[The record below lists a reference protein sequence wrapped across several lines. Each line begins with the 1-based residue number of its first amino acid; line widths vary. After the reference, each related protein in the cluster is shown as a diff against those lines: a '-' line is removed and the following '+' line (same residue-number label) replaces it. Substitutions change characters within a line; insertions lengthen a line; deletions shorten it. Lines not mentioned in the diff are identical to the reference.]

1 MPKLIALVSMA
12 LAAFALACSQPI
24 DIREAHC
31 QQGDLGSYSRA
42 GTDLWKAEDW
52 GAREAYSTEWTPGNN
67 PGIKVR
73 CLTLIYDSV
82 EEARWALN
90 YSTALQRAWAGKE
103 LLSNRQIVAPTI
115 GQDALAFEVDGKIR
129 ATAVMFR
136 YETVVIMVETSSFG
150 SANVHPM
157 ARQFVKS
164 LAVDE
169 PARIAYAI
177 DKRIPS
183 D

>member
-12 LAAFALACSQPI
+12 LLTFGLACSQPI

-31 QQGDLGSYSRA
+31 QQGDMESYNRA

-52 GAREAYSTEWTPGNN
+52 GAIEAYSTEWTHRNN
-67 PGIKVR
+67 PGNKVR

-90 YSTALQRAWAGKE
+90 YSTALQRAYSGKS
-103 LLSNRQIVAPTI
+103 LPSHRQIIAPRI
-115 GQDALAFEVDGKIR
+115 GQDALAFEVDGKR
-129 ATAVMFR
+129 LATTVMFR
-136 YETVVIMVETSSFG
+136 QETIVVMVETNSSINPWLRQQIKW
-150 SANVHPM
+150 SAVG
-157 ARQFVKS
+157 
-164 LAVDE
+164 E
-169 PARIAYAI
+169 PTRIAHAI
-177 DKRIPS
+177 DNRIPS

>member
-1 MPKLIALVSMA
+1 MPKLIVLVSMA
-12 LAAFALACSQPI
+12 LATFALACSQPI

-31 QQGDLGSYSRA
+31 QQGDLESYNRA

-52 GAREAYSTEWTPGNN
+52 GAREAYSTEWKDWSNSGN
-67 PGIKVR
+67 KVR
-73 CLTLIYDSV
+73 CLTLIYDSIDD
-82 EEARWALN
+82 ARWALN
-90 YSTALQRAWAGKE
+90 YSTALQRAWAGEE

-115 GQDALAFEVDGKIR
+115 GQDSLAFEVDGRLR

-136 YETVVIMVETSSFG
+136 QGTVVVMVETSSFG
-150 SANVHPM
+150 SANVHRM
-157 ARQFVKS
+157 ARQYVKP

-169 PARIAYAI
+169 PTRIAHAI
-177 DKRIPS
+177 DNRIPS